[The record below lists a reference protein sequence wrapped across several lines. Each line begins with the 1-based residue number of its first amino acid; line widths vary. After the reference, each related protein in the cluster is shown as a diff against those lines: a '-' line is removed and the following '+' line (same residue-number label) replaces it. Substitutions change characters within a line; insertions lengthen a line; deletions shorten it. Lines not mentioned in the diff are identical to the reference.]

1 MYKNGKNIL
10 IIDDEFLALSYM
22 KDMVEDSVKKFPTL
36 SDYEV
41 FGVTSYQNFMTTLQ
55 ENLPNIVFL
64 DVQMPKKNGLEIAKE
79 IRDNYKKIGYSSD
92 KLPIIIFAT
101 AFENYGYQAFKVNAY
116 DYLLKPIS
124 EEMIDDVFNS
134 LINDYNIL
142 NINEEEK
149 ITVFSS
155 GIHLN
160 IPISDVLYFT
170 ADSKSVSVI
179 TNTKTFTIHETLI
192 NLEEKYPNFIKI
204 HRAFLV
210 NPKYISKVY
219 KNEGNMFVDIKDHP
233 HQLPVSR
240 RQKQDLEKKLDYK
253 FLEE

>member
-22 KDMVEDSVKKFPTL
+22 KDMVEDSIKKFPSL
-36 SDYEV
+36 ADYEV

-55 ENLPNIVFL
+55 ENLPNIIFL

-79 IRDNYKKIGYSSD
+79 IRENYKKIGYSSE
-92 KLPIIIFAT
+92 KLPVIIFAT

-124 EEMIDDVFNS
+124 EEMIEDVLNS
-134 LINDYNIL
+134 LVNEYNIL

-149 ITVFSS
+149 ITVFSA
-155 GIHLN
+155 GIHMN

-170 ADSKSVSVI
+170 ADSKSVSVV
-179 TNTKTFTIHETLI
+179 THTKTFTIHETLI
-192 NLEEKYPNFIKI
+192 NLEEKYSNFVKI

-210 NPKYISKVY
+210 NPKYISKVS
-219 KNEGNMFVDIKDHP
+219 KVEGNMFIQIKDHDKE
-233 HQLPVSR
+233 LPVSR

-253 FLEE
+253 SIE